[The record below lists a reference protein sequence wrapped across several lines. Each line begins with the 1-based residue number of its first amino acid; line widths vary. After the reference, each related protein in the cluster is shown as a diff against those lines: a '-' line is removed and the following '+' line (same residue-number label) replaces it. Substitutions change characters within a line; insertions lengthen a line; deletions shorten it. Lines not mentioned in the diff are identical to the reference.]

1 MSRQGIQSVEI
12 GLRVLEVVSA
22 AGTPVP
28 LKYVAAEAGLTSS
41 QAHKYLVS
49 LVNGGMA
56 HQSPD
61 TGLYALGPAAV
72 RVGLSAIAGQ
82 DAIEIAATHLR
93 DAVAET
99 GRMGLL
105 SVMGP
110 QGVTVIRIYTGKPS
124 FITNLSL
131 GSILPLTHSA
141 TGYIFLGYTN
151 DAATKAQA
159 KRQMAKDKNK
169 QKIKLA
175 DLITNVKEKGHAAV
189 DNMVL
194 PGLRAVAA
202 PILNLQ
208 QEVSSVAT
216 LVSSEH
222 FSRDDDETVLIAL
235 QKHCA
240 AASEALG
247 GSAAPKTK

>member
-12 GLRVLEVVSA
+12 GLRVLGVVSA

-28 LKYVAAEAGLTSS
+28 LKYVAAETGLTSS

-56 HQSPD
+56 HQNAD
-61 TGLYALGPAAV
+61 TGLYDLGPAAV
-72 RVGLSAIAGQ
+72 QVGLSAIAGQ
-82 DAIEIAATHLR
+82 DAIEVAASHLR
-93 DAVAET
+93 HAVAET

-105 SVMGP
+105 SIMGP
-110 QGVTVIRIYTGKPS
+110 QGVTVIRIYTGSPS

-131 GSILPLTHSA
+131 GSTLPLTHSA

-151 DAATKAQA
+151 DASTKALA
-159 KRQMAKDKNK
+159 KKQLAKDKNK
-169 QKIKLA
+169 QKIKMA
-175 DLITNVKEKGHAAV
+175 DLITNVKKKGHAAV
-189 DNMVL
+189 DNVVL
-194 PGLRAVAA
+194 PGLRAVAV
-202 PILNLQ
+202 PIFNLQ

-222 FSRDDDETVLIAL
+222 FSRDDDDVVLIAL
-235 QKHCA
+235 QKHCT

-247 GSAAPKTK
+247 GSTAPKIK